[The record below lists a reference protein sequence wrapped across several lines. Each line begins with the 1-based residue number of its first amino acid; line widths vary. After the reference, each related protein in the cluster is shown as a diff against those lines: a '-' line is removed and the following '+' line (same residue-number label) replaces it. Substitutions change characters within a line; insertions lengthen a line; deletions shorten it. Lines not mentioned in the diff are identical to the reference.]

1 MKVRRIHHV
10 ALAHDSN
17 SPLLAILEEACGFAT
32 DHVEDGPGFTER
44 MWPVGDCHLQTLEAT
59 GEGVVARSLE
69 SRGPGLHHIALEVDD
84 VAAAL
89 ADLKRRGLRVIDDE
103 PRRGGGDTL
112 IAFVHPSAFDGVM
125 VELVQEMER
134 PGTAAT
140 DVT

>member
-10 ALAHDSN
+10 ALAHDGD
-17 SPLLAILEEACGFAT
+17 SPLLGILEGACDLAV

-59 GEGVVARSLE
+59 GEGVVARSIE

-89 ADLKRRGLRVIDDE
+89 ADLKNRGLRVIDDE

-125 VELVQEMER
+125 VELVQEMA
-134 PGTAAT
+134 PSDAT
-140 DVT
+140 ETGRT